1 MRSFATFM
9 AVSAIS
15 WGMSAVAA
23 FADGRPLM
31 DFYGQFTGVGI
42 ADSGALETSDISHR
56 DLAVVIEPA
65 DDGFKLTWTTYFVS
79 SGENA
84 DVSLKEKSAS
94 LTFTPTDDK
103 DRFDAVGTG
112 DPLAGKPATWA
123 RIEGDSII
131 VNSVQVKP
139 DGSYDLTSYIRTLT
153 ADGLDVTFIR
163 FKDGNVTRRVRA
175 DLTRDN

>member
-1 MRSFATFM
+1 MRSFATSL

-15 WGMSAVAA
+15 WGIMAGAA
-23 FADGRPLM
+23 LAADRPLE

-65 DDGFKLTWTTYFVS
+65 NEGFRLTWTTYFVS
-79 SGENA
+79 SGANA

-94 LTFTPTDDK
+94 LTFTPSQDEN
-103 DRFDAVGTG
+103 RFDAVGTG
-112 DPLAGKPATWA
+112 DPLSGVPATWA
-123 RIEGDSII
+123 RLEDDSII
-131 VNSVQVKP
+131 VNSVQVKA

-153 ADGLDVTFIR
+153 EDGLDVTFIR